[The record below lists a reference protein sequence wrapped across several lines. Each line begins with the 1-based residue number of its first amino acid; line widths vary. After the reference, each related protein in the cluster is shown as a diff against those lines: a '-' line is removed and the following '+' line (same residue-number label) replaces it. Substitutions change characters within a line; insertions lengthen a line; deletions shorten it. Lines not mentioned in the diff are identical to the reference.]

1 MLGID
6 VSKNQLVCTLFDPAT
21 KQQLWVCQKPNNS
34 TGVKQLL
41 RRTPPQAA
49 WVLEPTG
56 RYSHTVAQQAVAQGR
71 EVLLAQPKRAKHYLN
86 SLQSRA
92 KTDRLDS
99 YGLGLY
105 ALNCALPPYPL
116 KSAMAEEIDQLQT
129 ARKGIGK
136 AIASL
141 NQRVAELP
149 YAADEL
155 GTAVKALEE
164 QRNEMD
170 RRLAQLTRQAKE
182 RAMEPDAT
190 PYESC
195 WIALPQLRAVPGI
208 GPVVATAVLSCLS
221 THHFA
226 RADQFVAYC
235 GLDINIRQSGRKRGQ
250 MGLTKQ
256 GSAELRRLFF
266 LAASASLIAKDSPFK
281 AQYERELAK
290 GMSRTAAI
298 CAIARKMARLCW
310 SLAMHGTAYDPQRV
324 YQQPKN

>member
-6 VSKNQLVCTLFDPAT
+6 VSKDQLVCTLFDPAT
-21 KQQLWVCQKPNNS
+21 KQQIWMRPVSNDSK
-34 TGVKQLL
+34 GIKRLL
-41 RRTPPQAA
+41 RATPPEAA

-56 RYSHTVAQQAVAQGR
+56 RYSHTVAQQAVAAGR

-105 ALNCALPPYPL
+105 ALNCALPPYSL

-129 ARKGIGK
+129 ARKGIGQS
-136 AIASL
+136 IASL
-141 NQRVAELP
+141 NQRVPELP
-149 YAADEL
+149 YAADGL
-155 GTAVKALEE
+155 RAAVKGLEE
-164 QRNEMD
+164 QRKEID
-170 RRLAQLTRQAKE
+170 HRLAQLTRQATE
-182 RAMEPDAT
+182 RATEPDAT

-226 RADQFVAYC
+226 RSDQFVAYC

-266 LAASASLIAKDSPFK
+266 LAASASLNARNSPFK
-281 AQYERELAK
+281 EQYERELAK

-310 SLAMHGTAYDPQRV
+310 SLAMHGTTYDPQRV